1 MALNFNAFMEDFAR
15 EIGGQ
20 FSEYDKTKSVIIVP
34 LDDNRFQTVL
44 GVLRYNEKYDRE
56 GIEFSSKV
64 CDFDSEVDAV
74 ELLKIH
80 SEFTHARFAI
90 VDTSLKV
97 EASTNLQNSSEALLK
112 EIIIEVATLADEFEL
127 KLTGMD
133 VH

>member
-1 MALNFNAFMEDFAR
+1 MKFNEFMENFAQ

-34 LDDNRFQTVL
+34 LDGNRFQTVL
-44 GVLRYNEKYDRE
+44 GVIRFNERYNRE

-64 CDFDSEVDAV
+64 CDFTPDVDLE
-74 ELLKIH
+74 ELLRQNT
-80 SEFTHARFAI
+80 EFTHAKFALF
-90 VDTSLKV
+90 DSSLKV
-97 EASTNLQNSSEALLK
+97 EASAYLDNATESLLK
-112 EIIIEVATLADEFEL
+112 EIILEVATAADEWEY